1 MTAPHFALVLPCL
14 IASVYFTSLVHA
26 AAAWEFERLWPRLAQ
41 PWYFNQPG
49 AVAVAADGVVI
60 VADSLNHRLQAFSED
75 GSFLRSWGAQG
86 SAPGQLRE
94 PRALA
99 IWGDEV
105 FVADTRNHRVQVFDR
120 HDGVW
125 SRGWGERGNA
135 PGQFNTPNGLTV
147 DDAGRVWVA
156 DTLNHRVQ
164 VFDRDGALLGVWGE
178 QGSGTTQL
186 YSPQTLAVVGLGA
199 AAEVYVLDAGNH
211 RVQVFDTAGHHLR
224 GWGNKGAGPGELV
237 RPAGIVIDASGEVY
251 ISDNL
256 NRVQVFD
263 RDGHYL
269 RGWGESGFAPGQLN
283 SPQGLARNAQREVI
297 VADSRNH
304 RVQFYRPDG
313 TWLRAWGSFDTT
325 PGSFRN
331 PYHVARAPNGRL
343 YAADMLNHRIQ
354 VFDTQGQWLRAFGEA
369 GSGPGQ
375 FQWPSSIAW
384 TAQGEL
390 LVVDS
395 GNHRIQML
403 SADGALLAQ
412 WGRFGKN
419 PGEFYYP
426 KDLAVAKDGRI
437 YIADSGNYRIQVFD
451 ARGRFLFTWGEE
463 GRGDGQF
470 DAPYGVAITPDDT
483 LWVAEPWNH
492 RVQLFTLDGRHLRSL
507 SGFGDAPGQFNR
519 PHHVSADATGRVAVA
534 DSFNHRV
541 QLFSA
546 AGEWLGVVGEFGSQ
560 PGQFNLPTGVTLDA
574 AGVLWVVDQN
584 NHRIQ
589 QFRLDAPSAAT
600 YRQKAIL
607 VAGGGPRLGPRP
619 NPIWDATELLAHRAY
634 TALRAQGLNKTQLN
648 YLTAGNTALDLDHNA
663 QFDDLAPATL
673 ASLRQALTDW
683 ARDAADV
690 TLYLIGHGG
699 SERFQLNAD
708 ETLTASNLRD
718 WIAETERVIP
728 GKVTV
733 IIEACESGS
742 FIPPL
747 ARAGRHLI
755 SSASAD
761 QPAVVSNKGLNSFSY
776 YFWSEIGN
784 GTPLLDAFR
793 LARQGMSSQL
803 IESRPQNAQ
812 LDSNGDGRFSA
823 EDLDALG
830 GFCLGR
836 CANYTLA
843 SPTITEAV
851 ADILPNGNELALH
864 LRVDRPETLQRAWVS
879 VLPPDYHHPR
889 SDEPVSDLPKIPL
902 RCDTL
907 GYCEGRYEGFNRPGD
922 YLLHFY
928 LLDTQHQIGAPVTQT
943 VTQTHGPDDPL
954 SSGEYQPTTGILDLY
969 AVALG
974 DQQYRIRLSR
984 VDDGLFLLETL
995 TRRAGAHHPV
1005 PAYFLAGE
1013 QLLTIP
1019 RLTADRVAYRAML
1032 RYNGDALFALIALT
1046 RLDE

>member
-1 MTAPHFALVLPCL
+1 MSTSRSIFLLLCLWFSACFAPLG
-14 IASVYFTSLVHA
+14 HA

-60 VADSLNHRLQAFSED
+60 VADTLNHRLQAFSED
-75 GSFLRSWGAQG
+75 GSFLRSWGAPG

-94 PRALA
+94 PGALA

-125 SRGWGERGNA
+125 LRAFGERGSA

-147 DDAGRVWVA
+147 DDAGRVWIA

-178 QGSGTTQL
+178 QGSGIAQL
-186 YSPQTLAVVGLGA
+186 YSPQTLAVVGLGT
-199 AAEVYVLDAGNH
+199 AAEVYVLDSGNH
-211 RVQVFDTAGHHLR
+211 RVQVFDTAGRHLR
-224 GWGNKGAGPGELV
+224 AWGNKGAGPGELV
-237 RPAGIVIDASGEVY
+237 RPTGIVIDARGEVY
-251 ISDNL
+251 ISDTL

-263 RDGHYL
+263 REGHYL
-269 RGWGESGFAPGQLN
+269 RAWGEAGFAPGQLN
-283 SPQGLARNAQREVI
+283 SPQGLARNAQQEVI

-304 RVQFYRPDG
+304 RLQFYQADG
-313 TWLRAWGSFDTT
+313 VWLRAWGSFDTA
-325 PGSFRN
+325 PGQFRN
-331 PYHVARAPNGRL
+331 PYHVARAPDGSL
-343 YAADMLNHRIQ
+343 YVADMLNHRIQ
-354 VFDTQGQWLRAFGEA
+354 VFDTQGQWLRTFGEA
-369 GSGPGQ
+369 GRGPGQ
-375 FQWPSSIAW
+375 FQWPSSMVW

-395 GNHRIQML
+395 GNHRIQ
-403 SADGALLAQ
+403 LLNAEGRPRAQ

-426 KDLAVAKDGRI
+426 KDIAIAKDGRI
-437 YIADSGNYRIQVFD
+437 FIADSGNYRIQAFD
-451 ARGRFLFTWGEE
+451 AQGRFLFAWGEE

-470 DAPYGVAITPDDT
+470 DSPYGLAIAPDNT
-483 LWVAEPWNH
+483 LWVVEPWNH
-492 RVQLFTLDGRHLRSL
+492 RAQLFTLDGRHLRSL
-507 SGFGDAPGQFNR
+507 GGFGAAAGQFNR
-519 PHHVSADATGRVAVA
+519 PHHVSADATGRIAVA

-541 QLFSA
+541 QFFSA
-546 AGEWLGVVGEFGSQ
+546 AGAWLGVVGEFGSQ
-560 PGQFNLPTGVTLDA
+560 PGQFNLPTGVSLDA
-574 AGVLWVVDQN
+574 AGVLWVADQN

-634 TALRAQGLNKTQLN
+634 TALRAQGLNKIQLT
-648 YLTAGNTALDLDHNA
+648 YLTAGNTALDLDHNG
-663 QFDDLAPATL
+663 QFDDSAAATL
-673 ASLRQALTDW
+673 ASLRQALVTW
-683 ARDAADV
+683 TRDAEHV
-690 TLYLIGHGG
+690 TLYLIGHG
-699 SERFQLNAD
+699 SREQFQLNAD
-708 ETLTASNLRD
+708 ETLTATQLRD

-742 FIPPL
+742 FLPPL

-755 SSASAD
+755 SSANAD

-784 GTPLLDAFR
+784 GTPVLEAFR
-793 LARQGMSSQL
+793 LARQAMSSQS
-803 IESRPQNAQ
+803 IENRPQNAQ

-836 CANYTLA
+836 CASYTLA
-843 SPTITEAV
+843 SPAITEA
-851 ADILPNGNELALH
+851 ASDILPNGTALALR

-902 RCDTL
+902 RCDAL
-907 GYCEGRYEGFNRPGD
+907 GYCEGRYEGFNQPGD

-943 VTQTHGPDDPL
+943 VTQTRGPDSTAD
-954 SSGEYQPTTGILDLY
+954 SGEYQTATHTLDLY

-974 DQQYRIRLSR
+974 DQQYRMRLSR
-984 VDDGLFLLETL
+984 IDDGVFMLETL
-995 TRRAGAHHPV
+995 TRRFGAPHPV

-1019 RLTADRVAYRAML
+1019 RLTVDGVTYRATL
-1032 RYNGDALFALIALT
+1032 RYNGDALFALVALT
-1046 RLDE
+1046 RLGA